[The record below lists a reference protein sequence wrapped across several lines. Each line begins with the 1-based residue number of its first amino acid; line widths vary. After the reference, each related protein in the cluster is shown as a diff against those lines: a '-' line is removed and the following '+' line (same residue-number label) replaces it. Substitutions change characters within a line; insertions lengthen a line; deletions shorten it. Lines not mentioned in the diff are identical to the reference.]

1 MFVQTL
7 LATHRW
13 WENSSPSFFH
23 PIKLLF
29 LVAPRAH
36 SPPGGQQPQLCVRR
50 APPAALPPGPA
61 AALWLFLVNTSLQ
74 FIDSLL
80 EKQHYIISFSLK
92 NTFFFFFFFVK
103 LTDSINKNN
112 NKMQSLFNSS
122 AQRVF
127 YPVRTQLRAIRVLM
141 QNSPPRHDLR
151 SLAWRSEDAFQT
163 IAAHSVIFFSF
174 FFFSLI

>member
-92 NTFFFFFFFVK
+92 NTFFFFFFCKTNRQHQQEQQQNAITFQLK
-103 LTDSINKNN
+103 CAASFLPCEDTA
-112 NKMQSLFNSS
+112 QSHTGID
-122 AQRVF
+122 AEQ
-127 YPVRTQLRAIRVLM
+127 
-141 QNSPPRHDLR
+141 PPPT
-151 SLAWRSEDAFQT
+151 RSE
-163 IAAHSVIFFSF
+163 IPG
-174 FFFSLI
+174 LEE